1 MTEAA
6 KSMSR
11 RGALFA
17 GAGLAAAAAGLVSA
31 GPASAA
37 SRPAAQSELTRLTP
51 RQQAAQRVVFSYPG
65 ATVPR
70 SLLDL
75 IAEGLA
81 GGVIL
86 FGDNVTSLAQITAA
100 VAAMKEARRRSPVSS
115 PLLVMTDQE
124 GGEVRRIPGGP
135 TLSEKQIGESAHP
148 SAAAADAGRQAGELL
163 RGAGVNVN
171 LAPVL
176 DVFRTPGDFD
186 DEFQRSYSSD
196 PRVAARCGAAFIRAQ
211 QAHGVAA
218 TAKHFPGL
226 GSATKEQNTD
236 VGPVTL
242 TASRA
247 QLRSIDE
254 YPYPPAIDAGVRL
267 VMVSWATYPHL
278 DPDRPAGLSERIVKG
293 ELRGRLGF
301 RGVTV
306 TDAINAGALTP
317 FGTES
322 QNAVSAANAGM
333 DLILECTRSV
343 SAGVTVVDGLAKALT
358 DDRLSRSEFDAAI
371 ARIEA
376 LRWALS

>member
-6 KSMSR
+6 RSLSR
-11 RGALFA
+11 RGALLA
-17 GAGLAAAAAGLVSA
+17 GAGLAAAAAGLASA

-37 SRPAAQSELTRLTP
+37 SRPAARGALTRLTP

-65 ATVPR
+65 AAVPQ

-75 IAEGLA
+75 IVQGLA

-100 VAAMKEARRRSPVSS
+100 VTEMKEARRQSPVRS

-124 GGEVRRIPGGP
+124 GGEVRRLPGGP
-135 TLSEKQIGESAHP
+135 TLSQKQIGESANP

-236 VGPVTL
+236 LGPVTL
-242 TASRA
+242 TASRSE
-247 QLRSIDE
+247 LRSIDE

-267 VMVSWATYPHL
+267 VMVSWATYTHL

-301 RGVTV
+301 GGVTV
-306 TDAINAGALTP
+306 TDAINAGALSP
-317 FGTES
+317 FGTEP
-322 QNAVSAANAGM
+322 QNAVSAAQAGM
-333 DLILECTRSV
+333 DLILECSRTV
-343 SAGVTVVDGLAKALT
+343 AAGLTVVDNLAKALT
-358 DDRLSRSEFDAAI
+358 DDRLAHREFDAAV
-371 ARIEA
+371 ARIDA
-376 LRWALS
+376 LRWTLS